1 GGGGAGGTPGRKAQD
16 RHEVKLHPAEGLGLM
31 KPEQPALVQ
40 ELLVVADEHAGV
52 LGALGALAQDRH
64 DFARAAHRLVV
75 ADGGKIA
82 PHPLRHRAHALAL
95 GPRPAHRPAAG
106 SEGPA
111 EDLPATCPGGG
122 GRPRVDPHPPTP
134 CPARGVWWIARFAW
148 PSPPASE
155 LAMATRPHFCRARSR
170 TPL

>member
-82 PHPLRHRAHALAL
+82 PHPLRQRAPALAL
-95 GPRPAHRPAAG
+95 VARADHLPSERFHALRRELSCTWPRRARRPKV
-106 SEGPA
+106 E
-111 EDLPATCPGGG
+111 
-122 GRPRVDPHPPTP
+122 PHPTNS
-134 CPARGVWWIARFAW
+134 CTARAAWSIARFA
-148 PSPPASE
+148 
-155 LAMATRPHFCRARSR
+155 
-170 TPL
+170 